1 MGNAMIPAIGLI
13 YVVLF
18 GGLSLLRNEG
28 LPVQMAIEALVIT
41 FFASGVQLLGVP
53 IHPTIFFLL
62 LYALTMRGRLLSD
75 LGNMF
80 TRRRQYHR
88 ANSIFNFALRLW
100 PDKVS
105 QRVIRINQAITF
117 LRVGDFRQ
125 AEALFRQLLAEL
137 PAVDFPAKLEAAVHY
152 NLALTLRYA
161 GDEPAARIEF
171 RRAMESAPKSLYAY
185 GAETAL
191 RRKEEAPERK
201 SNETHPDDDDI
212 FG

>member
-1 MGNAMIPAIGLI
+1 MGNAMIPAVGLI

-18 GGLSLLRNEG
+18 GGLSLLRGEG
-28 LPVQMAIEALVIT
+28 LPLQMAVESLVIT
-41 FFASGVQLLGVP
+41 FFFSGVQLIGMP

-80 TRRRQYHR
+80 TRRSQYRR
-88 ANSIFNFALRLW
+88 ANGIFNFALRLW

-117 LRVGDFRQ
+117 LRVGDLKQ
-125 AEALFRQLLAEL
+125 AEALFKQLLAEL
-137 PAVDFPAKLEAAVHY
+137 PAVDFPAKLEAATHY

-161 GDEPAARIEF
+161 GNEPAARIEF
-171 RRAMESAPKSLYAY
+171 RRAMESAPKSIYAY

-191 RRKEEAPERK
+191 RRQEETPERK
-201 SNETHPDDDDI
+201 NSETHPNDDDI